1 MAAGRQ
7 AAGQQDAGK
16 RQAWAQLKLS
26 VSCSDLHAR
35 RLRIRGRLV
44 DDGSQE
50 ESCQLVSRG
59 LVAPN
64 YDTSAAEETQK
75 RGDGEQAG
83 GASAVEKV
91 ERDPDVTPCRD
102 PSSQGETL
110 QNAAELDTKA
120 IRGPGQPTETSF
132 TAPVAEASECSE
144 GDEGD

>member
-1 MAAGRQ
+1 MTAPKRLEIKSQVSRHDGRAGT
-7 AAGQQDAGK
+7 ALTVLTG
-16 RQAWAQLKLS
+16 
-26 VSCSDLHAR
+26 
-35 RLRIRGRLV
+35 RLRQTARLW
-44 DDGSQE
+44 GEHTQ
-50 ESCQLVSRG
+50 SCQLVSRG